1 MIKIGAIPL
10 ERTVKELLDFSIIN
24 LDKPV
29 GPTSFEV
36 ALKAKDILEIDK
48 VGHCGTLDPGVSGV
62 LPLTLGRACKI
73 SEYFKSRDKKYV
85 GIMRLHGDI
94 EEGELKK
101 AIKDFIGKIKQTPP
115 VRSSVKREERER
127 EIYSFEILER
137 EDKDVLF
144 ECHVEAGTYIRKL
157 IHDIGLKIGGA
168 HMLELRRTSAGFF
181 NEIESVTLY
190 ELEEAVNEYKK
201 GKEEKIRKILIS
213 AEKAIAKIMPS
224 INLKNNVEQILRGK
238 PLMTGDIDKMP
249 KSERFALFHNKKFIA
264 IMRKSLE
271 GDIIARA
278 EFVFN

>member
-1 MIKIGAIPL
+1 MKPFS
-10 ERTVKELLDFSIIN
+10 ELLEFSIIN
-24 LDKPV
+24 LDKPA

-36 ALKAKDILEIDK
+36 ALKVKDIFEIDK

-85 GIMRLHGDI
+85 GIMRLH
-94 EEGELKK
+94 EEIKDKELKK
-101 AIKDFIGKIKQTPP
+101 IIDNFIGKIRQMPP

-127 EIYSFEILER
+127 EIYSFDILER

-157 IHDIGLKIGGA
+157 IHDIGLEIGGA
-168 HMLELRRTSAGFF
+168 HMLELRRTGAGFF
-181 NEIESVTLY
+181 DELESVTLY
-190 ELEEAVNEYKK
+190 QLEEAIDEYKK
-201 GKEEKIRKILIS
+201 GKEGKIRKILIP
-213 AEKAIAKIMPS
+213 AEEAIAEIMPS
-224 INLKNNVEQILRGK
+224 VQLKNNVEQILKGK
-238 PLMTGDIDKMP
+238 PLMIGDVGNLP
-249 KSERFALFHNKKFIA
+249 ESERFALFYNKKFIA

-271 GDIIARA
+271 GEIIARA